1 MLASVTELLRCIRC
15 DHPGPLSLEAGAKRR
30 GEQVME
36 GALTCLGCGASW
48 PIEDGIADFVGGED
62 AGAGLAQRLMEAAP
76 IPMIYERYWRPAL
89 MRMVQPPRAFEEEA
103 RVVVRLLR
111 PQIGDNVADVA
122 CGTGNYTRR
131 WARLVAHGPKAEGGM
146 AVGFDRSAVML
157 RQAARQARAENLDNI
172 SFIRADVHQLPLRTS
187 AWSGVACCAALH
199 LFSNPGQVISEI
211 SSALKPGG
219 RFACLTLEER
229 ESDWGRWMAQGSEL
243 LTGLHFFAREE
254 LEQLTSHARLEWIE
268 AVRHGQVCIFVARA
282 SRTA

>member
-15 DHPGPLSLEAGAKRR
+15 NHPGPLSLEPGGKRR
-30 GEQVME
+30 GEEVVS
-36 GALTCLGCGASW
+36 GRLSCRGCGAHW
-48 PIEDGIADFVGGED
+48 PIEEGIADFVGGED

-76 IPMIYERYWRPAL
+76 VPMIYERYWRPAL

-131 WARLVAHGPKAEGGM
+131 WARLIAQGPRAEGGM

-157 RQAARQARAENLDNI
+157 RQAARQARTEKLENV
-172 SFIRADVHQLPLRTS
+172 SFIRADVHRLPLRAG
-187 AWSGVACCAALH
+187 AWNGAACCAALH
-199 LFSNPGQVISEI
+199 LFSNPGQVLGEI
-211 SSALKPGG
+211 GEALAPGG
-219 RFACLTLEER
+219 RFVCLTLEER
-229 ESDWGRWMAQGSEL
+229 ESELGRWLAQGSEL

-254 LEQLTSHARLEWIE
+254 LERITAHAGLEWIE

-282 SRTA
+282 PRAA